1 MTPVINL
8 PPGQSPITP
17 AEPVGVEAMD
27 KQERKKSWFGKSK
40 KDKDAPQGPFAW
52 IAGHPQRQP
61 FDHVGLRQ
69 GRPVPELWD
78 EEEGNCYIHLFP
90 QTSGKGPSFKIDSG
104 IFSSS
109 ATLRRMAFGDS
120 YSNHPAA
127 NGDRANWP
135 LNDRMQD
142 LSVQDPRSPPD
153 TPHRHGGAA
162 SSRSS
167 RDSRGGYSNF
177 SDTPAEAHL
186 FMPLKLKTEGATP
199 VKGSHGEDA
208 VRDDLQTLIDFR
220 NFFAFLC
227 GQSIIATERRGS
239 FFHIFMTIASLLKA
253 YEFSN
258 LDGST
263 FGEGASSSFDAY
275 VDELGLADV
284 RASREK
290 TIEGVVLGERMKSV
304 LLYNEAFTHAVGKL
318 EDLTS
323 MKSQKFGLISGVTQN
338 RLARASMDLDK
349 RTASV
354 RLILNDFEFPSLFSG
369 IMVSKMAEER
379 KEGVRFDAW
388 KDAFLGMRKWFMS
401 TLKQRYGDWP
411 PKAKSKK
418 NDLETSGL
426 QRVVLRDLYRDLS
439 EVYDL
444 MVDRN
449 QLTTRTVDGVD
460 LEGEREEPTIRALR
474 SVLSEY
480 DRSSPPVKPPIPF
493 DLPLLPNLKTTRPDF
508 NTGDKKKDLKALS
521 KKLKDDEI
529 RQLHRSSWNGDARL
543 TPFVKAFQDLESRAA
558 HGCTIGEIVDLR
570 IGQWIFLYVVFQALP
585 MLACDAPRLKYT
597 QGVEYFLCEPPR
609 SGVPWADPEKAAA
622 GKRSWYAVGDAGG
635 VVSLPSDVVEHGV
648 EGIYRRSHC
657 WQMAEVWTAS
667 NPIMNTALHEQE
679 ASNAQG
685 LAGVNANGRK
695 DSMPASLRAPSP
707 APGLLPPGSRSA
719 SPAASRNSKRLSSLN
734 VGLEALPLPAGVTPD
749 GSVPTGAEAPR
760 AQHQVDSAKTFDA
773 ILGDVNKGKKK
784 KR

>member
-1 MTPVINL
+1 MPT
-8 PPGQSPITP
+8 
-17 AEPVGVEAMD
+17 EKHE
-27 KQERKKSWFGKSK
+27 KKKSWFGKSK
-40 KDKDAPQGPFAW
+40 KEKDGPQGPYAW

-61 FDHVGLRQ
+61 FDHVGLQQ

-78 EEEGNCYIHLFP
+78 EQEGNCFVHLFP
-90 QTSGKGPSFKIDSG
+90 KSSGKGPSFKVDSA

-109 ATLRRMAFGDS
+109 AALTRMAFGDL
-120 YSNHPAA
+120 YSNQSGT
-127 NGDRANWP
+127 NGDQGQWP
-135 LNDRMQD
+135 LNSGIQNMKIR
-142 LSVQDPRSPPD
+142 DPRSPPD
-153 TPHRHGGAA
+153 TPSRHGDTT

-167 RDSRGGYSNF
+167 RDSRGGYSNS
-177 SDTPAEAHL
+177 SDPPAEAHL
-186 FMPLKLKTEGATP
+186 YLPLKLKTEGATP
-199 VKGSHGEDA
+199 VSGSHSNGAATE
-208 VRDDLQTLIDFR
+208 DLQTLIDFR

-227 GQSIIATERRGS
+227 GQSIIATDRRGS

-253 YEFSN
+253 YEFTN

-323 MKSQKFGLISGVTQN
+323 MKSQKFALISGVTQN

-349 RTASV
+349 RTASI
-354 RLILNDFEFPSLFSG
+354 RLILHDFEFPSLFSG

-388 KDAFLGMRKWFMS
+388 KDSFLGMRKWFMS
-401 TLKQRYGDWP
+401 TMKQRYGDWP

-426 QRVVLRDLYRDLS
+426 QRIVLRDLYRDLS
-439 EVYDL
+439 EIYDL

-460 LEGEREEPTIRALR
+460 LSGEREEPTIRALR

-493 DLPLLPNLKTTRPDF
+493 DLPLLPSLKTTRPDF
-508 NTGDKKKDLKALS
+508 GTGDKKKDLKTIG

-529 RQLHRSSWNGDARL
+529 QQILRPTWNGDTRL
-543 TPFVKAFQDLESRAA
+543 TPFVKAFQDMEKRAA
-558 HGCTIGEIVDLR
+558 HGCTIGELVDMR
-570 IGQWIFLYVVFQALP
+570 IGQWIFMYVVFQALP

-667 NPIMNTALHEQE
+667 NPIMNSALHEQE

-685 LAGVNANGRK
+685 LAGIGANGRT
-695 DSMPASLRAPSP
+695 DSMGGYGALRAPSP
-707 APGLLPPGSRSA
+707 APGLMPPGSRTS
-719 SPAASRNSKRLSSLN
+719 SPNRNSKRLSSLGM
-734 VGLEALPLPAGVTPD
+734 GLEALPLPAGVTPD
-749 GSVPTGAEAPR
+749 GSVPSGAERPKS
-760 AQHQVDSAKTFDA
+760 QHQFDSSKTFDA
-773 ILGDVNKGKKK
+773 ILAEVNQGKQKK

>member
-8 PPGQSPITP
+8 PPGQQPESL
-17 AEPVGVEAMD
+17 AAMPTD
-27 KQERKKSWFGKSK
+27 KQEKKKSWFGKSK
-40 KDKDAPQGPFAW
+40 KDKDAPRGPFSW

-61 FDHVGLRQ
+61 FDHIGLQQ

-78 EEEGNCYIHLFP
+78 EQEGNCYVYLFP
-90 QTSGKGPSFKIDSG
+90 RNSGKGPSFKVDSA

-109 ATLRRMAFGDS
+109 SGLTKMAFGDL
-120 YSNHPAA
+120 YT
-127 NGDRANWP
+127 NGDRRQMPVDA
-135 LNDRMQD
+135 RMQD
-142 LSVQDPRSPPD
+142 LSVRDPRSPPD
-153 TPHRHGGAA
+153 SRHGDTT

-167 RDSRGGYSNF
+167 HDSRGGYSNF
-177 SDTPAEAHL
+177 SDPSGEAHL
-186 FMPLKLKTEGATP
+186 YMPLKFKTDGSKP
-199 VKGSHGEDA
+199 VSGSHSNEA
-208 VRDDLQTLIDFR
+208 VAQDLQTLIDFR

-284 RASREK
+284 RGSREK

-323 MKSQKFGLISGVTQN
+323 MKSQKFALISGVTQN

-354 RLILNDFEFPSLFSG
+354 RLILTEFEFPSLFSG

-388 KDAFLGMRKWFMS
+388 RDSFLGMRKWFMA

-439 EVYDL
+439 EIYDL

-460 LEGEREEPTIRALR
+460 LSGEREEPTIRALH

-493 DLPLLPNLKTTRPDF
+493 DLPLLPSIKTTRPDF
-508 NTGDKKKDLKALS
+508 GTGDKKKDLKAIG

-529 RQLHRSSWNGDARL
+529 QQILRPSWNGDARL
-543 TPFVKAFQDLESRAA
+543 TPFVKAFQDLEKRAA
-558 HGCTIGEIVDLR
+558 HGCTIGELVDMR
-570 IGQWIFLYVVFQALP
+570 IGQWIFMYVVFQALP

-657 WQMAEVWTAS
+657 WQMAEAWTAS
-667 NPIMNTALHEQE
+667 NPIMNSALHEQE

-685 LAGVNANGRK
+685 LAGINANGRA
-695 DSMPASLRAPSP
+695 DSMPGGLHAPSP
-707 APGLLPPGSRSA
+707 APGFLPPGSRGS
-719 SPAASRNSKRLSSLN
+719 SPSRNSKRLSSLG

-749 GSVPTGAEAPR
+749 GSVPTGTERPKS
-760 AQHQVDSAKTFDA
+760 QHQVDSNRTFDS
-773 ILGDVNKGKKK
+773 ILADVNQGKKK